1 MDMTGPVVFEATL
14 AVDEF
19 EVGTT
24 VRGDQ
29 YVTMRDVT
37 VTTEYE
43 TVQKTVLAFGDPSE
57 RVASALREGRPLRV
71 MVHESG
77 RVMKVDEVLSDL
89 AA

>member
-1 MDMTGPVVFEATL
+1 MEMTGQVVFEATL

-24 VRGDQ
+24 VRGEP

-43 TVQKTVLAFGDPSE
+43 VVQKTVLAFGDPSE
-57 RVASALREGRPLRV
+57 RVTGALREGRPLRV
-71 MVHESG
+71 MIHESG
-77 RVMKVDEVLSDL
+77 PVMKVDEVLPNL